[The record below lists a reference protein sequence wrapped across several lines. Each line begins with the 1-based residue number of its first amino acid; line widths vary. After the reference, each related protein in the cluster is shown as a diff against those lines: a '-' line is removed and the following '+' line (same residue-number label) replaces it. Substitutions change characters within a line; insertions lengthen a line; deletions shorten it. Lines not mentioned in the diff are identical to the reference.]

1 MLLFLLPLLFTDS
14 YSLKTVTTSYG
25 KVRGITDYTGGSNH
39 KYSFKSVPFAK
50 PPVGDLRFALP
61 QKPDSWDGVL
71 DGSKYSAA
79 CLSNS
84 SLTSTPQKFISEDCL
99 YINIFT
105 SENCLINKCPVIVYY
120 HGGSFSLDSATMFS
134 DRFIFERYV
143 ENGIV
148 FVIPA
153 YRLGVFGQ
161 FYLGDGD
168 IVPTNLI
175 VHDAIEALHYVHQE
189 ISNFGGDKNDVT
201 LMGHSSG
208 AQLVN
213 ALGFSHYVDPEQK
226 LFQKFIV
233 LSAHELYGFPE
244 FKIANSFEVAKLV
257 NCFSENK
264 KEVVNC
270 LRGKNALDILQ
281 AQKSMEEE
289 EHHLFRSL
297 IQAPPLMDFGE
308 KLAEVKKNAPKGR
321 KMLCGVT
328 EHEFEK
334 FRYTYFRIQGRFLD
348 FENPVEVIM
357 TYHDNFANRTRNM
370 LNSDSSSVIVSA
382 ATYSKALINAG
393 GEVYLF
399 ETRQKPY
406 SMHVSDMQYI
416 IGIHREKTHTK
427 DMDILDSFYSKMLVN
442 FTKYGE
448 PSPMWEKLDPGRMNF
463 LALEVDEEHGI
474 WPKMEDGFHEELINF
489 WLTDMMELDSNI
501 TEQKRE
507 NGKLVNITLSN
518 FTTQKPINWTTQN
531 WNIITFPNL
540 NNITTP
546 LPENLS
552 TQFHSNTTSNESTFT
567 TTHSSFEPFTPESF
581 PIYNQWWFYGILVF
595 IVIIVSIVILMI
607 LNKSRSEES
616 RPLLA

>member
-1 MLLFLLPLLFTDS
+1 M
-14 YSLKTVTTSYG
+14 TTSYG
-25 KVRGITDYTGGSNH
+25 KIRGITDYTGGSNQ

-50 PPVGDLRFALP
+50 PPVDSLRFALP
-61 QKPDSWDGVL
+61 QKPNSWDGVL
-71 DGSKYSAA
+71 DGSRYSAA

-99 YINIFT
+99 YLNIFT
-105 SENCLINKCPVIVYY
+105 SEDCLINKCPVIVYY
-120 HGGSFSLDSATMFS
+120 HGGSFSLDSATMFP

-161 FYLGDGD
+161 FFIGDED

-189 ISNFGGDKNDVT
+189 ISNFGGKQNDVT

-244 FKIANSFEVAKLV
+244 FKMSNSFELAERV
-257 NCFSENK
+257 NCFLEK
-264 KEVVNC
+264 DEEILDCMRK
-270 LRGKNALDILQ
+270 KNAFDILH
-281 AQKSMEEE
+281 AQKIMEDG
-289 EHHLFRSL
+289 HHLFRSL
-297 IQAPPLMDFGE
+297 IQAPPLMKKGE
-308 KLAEVKKNAPKGR
+308 KLADFKRNAPKGR

-334 FRYTYFRIQGRFLD
+334 FPYSYFRVQGRFLD
-348 FENPVEVIM
+348 FDNPVQIIM
-357 TYHDNFANRTRNM
+357 TYHDNFVNRTENL

-382 ATYSKALINAG
+382 ATYSEALVNAG

-406 SMHVSDMQYI
+406 SMHVSDMQYF

-448 PSPMWEKLDPGRMNF
+448 PSPFWEKLDPARMNF
-463 LALEVDEEHGI
+463 LALEVDTELGI
-474 WPKMEDGFHEELINF
+474 KPKMEEGFHEELINF
-489 WLTDMMELDSNI
+489 WLTDMVELDRNI
-501 TEQKRE
+501 TEEKRE
-507 NGKLVNITLSN
+507 NGAFGNNVTYVIYPTN
-518 FTTQKPINWTTQN
+518 FTLQNPTNLTTENWKR
-531 WNIITFPNL
+531 ITFPSYVNVTTIAPDSL
-540 NNITTP
+540 N
-546 LPENLS
+546 
-552 TQFHSNTTSNESTFT
+552 TQNYTKTTSNQSVST
-567 TTHSSFEPFTPESF
+567 TTDSSLELFTPESF

-607 LNKSRSEES
+607 LNKSRNEEL